1 MTDTRPGSKLNPST
15 ATTALGK
22 AQVDAMVSAS
32 FQFTELWNQLM
43 LGLRSRQGWPT
54 GRDLHQASGLR

>member
-1 MTDTRPGSKLNPST
+1 MTDTGSGSKLNPSA

-32 FQFTELWNQLM
+32 VQFTELWKQLT
-43 LGLRSRQGWPT
+43 LVRRSRQGRPT
-54 GRDLHQASGLR
+54 GHDLHQASGLR